1 MKLKHFLFASSLSIL
16 LFSSCKH
23 ESFVPDNAPVMSF
36 NSDVQPILTSNCTAS
51 GCHGTVSPVAPLL
64 MQDSLL
70 SYNKVME
77 LVQSGKPDNSQLI
90 KVITALNDD
99 VMPKKPTDPLTEEQ
113 TKVIYLWILQGAK
126 NN

>member
-1 MKLKHFLFASSLSIL
+1 
-16 LFSSCKH
+16 
-23 ESFVPDNAPVMSF
+23 
-36 NSDVQPILTSNCTAS
+36 
-51 GCHGTVSPVAPLL
+51 
-64 MQDSLL
+64 
-70 SYNKVME
+70 ME